1 MTGRRKGQA
10 AFVVG
15 ATGGL
20 GRACALALSREWGGV
35 AIGYRSSED
44 KAADLAYR
52 LDPRCEGLPVH
63 CELTDAASV
72 DAAIASAKAHFGQIG
87 TMVFASG
94 VAIGQ
99 PHVSKIAEPQWR
111 EVLEAELIGLTRI
124 VSTTLP
130 IFREQGGG
138 NFVILVSV
146 ANYAYPPGDALSSV
160 PKAAMEAL
168 GRAVAKEEGRFGIR
182 ANMIAPGIID
192 AGLGAAFLADMYTP
206 QIWETQRK
214 KIALQCFGQDADI
227 AEAAVFL
234 ASERA
239 RYITGQTLIVDGGFS
254 L

>member
-1 MTGRRKGQA
+1 MTRQA

-20 GRACALALSREWGGV
+20 GRACALALSREWDGV
-35 AIGYRSSED
+35 ALGYRSSADEAAEVAGELAED
-44 KAADLAYR
+44 
-52 LDPRCEGLPVH
+52 CEGWPVH
-63 CELTDAASV
+63 CELTDAQSV
-72 DAAIASAKAHFGQIG
+72 RAAVLAAKAHFGRIG

-99 PHVSKIAEPQWR
+99 PHVSKIGEDQWR
-111 EVLEAELIGLTRI
+111 EVIEAEVIGLTRI
-124 VSTTLP
+124 VSGTLP
-130 IFREQGGG
+130 VFREQGGG

-146 ANYAYPPGDALSSV
+146 ANYAYPPGDSLSSV

-182 ANMIAPGIID
+182 ANMVAPGIID
-192 AGLGAAFLADMYTP
+192 AGLGAAFLQDMYTP
-206 QIWETQRK
+206 EIWEAQRR
-214 KIALQCFGQDADI
+214 KIALQSFGAGADI
-227 AEAAVFL
+227 GEAVAFL

-239 RYITGQTLIVDGGFS
+239 RYITGQTLIVDGGFC

>member
-1 MTGRRKGQA
+1 MNKGA

-20 GRACALALSREWGGV
+20 GRACALALSREWDGV
-35 AIGYRSSED
+35 AIGYRSS
-44 KAADLAYR
+44 AANAAALAEEIA
-52 LDPRCEGLPVH
+52 PQSEGWPVP
-63 CELTDAASV
+63 CDLTDAASV
-72 DAAIASAKAHFGQIG
+72 ISAVAAAKARFGRIG

-99 PHVSKIAEPQWR
+99 PYVSAIGEAQWR
-111 EVLEAELIGLTRI
+111 DVIEAELIGLTRI
-124 VSTTLP
+124 VSATLP
-130 IFREQGGG
+130 VFRAQGGG
-138 NFVILVSV
+138 NFVILVTV

-168 GRAVAKEEGRFGIR
+168 GRAIAKEEGRFGIR

-192 AGLGAAFLADMYTP
+192 AGLGAAFMADLYTP

-214 KIALQCFGQDADI
+214 KIALQSFGTGADI
-227 AEAAVFL
+227 GEAAAFL
-234 ASERA
+234 ASDRA